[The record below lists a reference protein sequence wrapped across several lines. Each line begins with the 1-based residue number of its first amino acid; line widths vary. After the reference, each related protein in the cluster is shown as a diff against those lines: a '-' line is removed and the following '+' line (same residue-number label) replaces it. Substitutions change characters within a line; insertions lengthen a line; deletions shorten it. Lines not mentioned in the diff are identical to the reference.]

1 MKTMRIV
8 PRLLTAAALVASA
21 TSCGSVVRS
30 SRSPVI
36 LVVDSLAAT
45 RGAASTG
52 GTATASLASDVVTLV
67 TSGGTCTPANPCP
80 TIFSDSGTMTL
91 SLAAKDVTNPDGLT
105 SNNQVTINR
114 IHVSYRRTDGRNTE
128 GVDVPY
134 SFDTASTTT
143 IATQGSTAVSFVLV
157 RIQAKQETP
166 LVQLATNGQLISVIA
181 DVTAYGADI
190 VGNQVSAT
198 GSIGVTFGNFG
209 DF

>member
-8 PRLLTAAALVASA
+8 PRVLTAAALVASA
-21 TSCGSVVRS
+21 TSCGNVVRS

-36 LVVDSLAAT
+36 LVVNSLAAT
-45 RGAASTG
+45 RGTATTG
-52 GTATASLASDVVTLV
+52 GTPTASLASDVVTFV
-67 TSGGTCTPANPCP
+67 TSGGSCTATNPCP
-80 TIFSDSGTMTL
+80 TVFSDSGTMTL
-91 SLAAKDVTNPDGLT
+91 SLAAKDINNPEGLT

-128 GVDVPY
+128 GVDVPFSY
-134 SFDTASTTT
+134 DTAATAT
-143 IATQGSTAVSFVLV
+143 IPVQGTASVSFIIV
-157 RIQAKQETP
+157 RIQAKLETP
-166 LVQLATNGQLISVIA
+166 LIQLGNNGQLISVIA

-198 GSIGVTFGNFG
+198 GSIGITFGNFG

>member
-1 MKTMRIV
+1 MRIV

-128 GVDVPY
+128 GVDVPF

>member
-1 MKTMRIV
+1 MRIV